1 MTLFC
6 SNEHDRDYYRSHPAV
21 FWRLY
26 LTRQLFWVE
35 EMLRRGWPD
44 GLRVGRGALR
54 CLGCDD
60 DAIDRCSDDGELLA
74 ALLERYRSA
83 CAQAAGEEYDGIPWP

>member
-1 MTLFC
+1 M
-6 SNEHDRDYYRSHPAV
+6 HYDRDHVNAYLISHPAD

-26 LTRQLFWVE
+26 LTRQLFLTE

-60 DAIDRCSDDGELLA
+60 NTIDRCGDDGELLA
-74 ALLERYRSA
+74 GLLERFRQA
-83 CAQAAGEEYDGIPWP
+83 WAQAAGEEYEGIPWP